1 VNTATSSTGP
11 TLDARQFS
19 TVTHAGTV
27 SDPWPGTAIQS
38 ALMALPATGGTVT
51 VADGVWKIDSFL
63 QLNGVNNF
71 NLVGQSLNA
80 QLMFTGAGWMSFGS
94 GISGVSNATI
104 STLTINANTLTP
116 ASPQSAM
123 EFNNA
128 QNVSFNNNHILG
140 HQNGSIPAVFFGGGS
155 NNQILN
161 NTITAPQG
169 GSPLQLNAL
178 GGTPNSGFVVSQNT
192 FDSSNLLLIGLNNT
206 KVTNNYFSN
215 PTLHNFISIL
225 IVGPFGGTSQNITI
239 DGNTLEAIANNA
251 VISAI
256 PNDPGG
262 TSNIDGFS
270 ITNNIIKAA
279 KTLIAVQ
286 SYAGNLTDNSLIGS
300 NKTNVTIT
308 GNQLSSFN
316 GSTIDIRGGAGS
328 VDKVLV
334 QSNTLQNSVGMQNVI
349 MGDAHTT
356 NATLIGGPEDDIL
369 VAGTGQQTMTGGGGV
384 DKFVFDQAGPTNATI
399 TDFLPGTDKIEFDG
413 LQSSTTAAL
422 NGVNG
427 NTVLN
432 VGDDQITLAG
442 VTPNQLS
449 PNDFIPNDFIT
460 VFTPE
465 PPPGPDPSPPPGPP
479 SGPNPSPPAG
489 TTADMILRHG
499 ADGTYEIYDIG
510 NNSVLAGYQ
519 LGQVGTDWAFV
530 TLGRFNGSDTTDML
544 LRNSA
549 GAFEVYDISNNNITN
564 AASLGTVGLDWQVA
578 GFADF
583 NRDGMTDM
591 MLRNSNTGAFEIYN
605 ISNNMIIN
613 AAASGTV
620 GLNWQVGGFGNF
632 SSVPGETDMIMRNTS
647 TGGLEVY
654 FNNNQ
659 SLGAASMGTVGLDWQ
674 IIGFGN
680 FSSIPGETDMIMRN
694 TRTGGLEVY
703 DINHNQITNA
713 AFIGTVGLDW
723 QFAGIAP
730 IHAPGASD
738 LVLRNVNTGAFE
750 VYDIANNQ
758 VSGAAALGAVGLD
771 WQTGGFAADPPSAS
785 LGSSDNSTSQLVQA
799 MAGLAGGSGAAE
811 SLNPA
816 VAGADTSQQT
826 FLTTPHA

>member
-1 VNTATSSTGP
+1 
-11 TLDARQFS
+11 
-19 TVTHAGTV
+19 
-27 SDPWPGTAIQS
+27 
-38 ALMALPATGGTVT
+38 MALPATGGTVT
-51 VADGVWKIDSFL
+51 VANGVWKIDSLL

-80 QLMFTGAGWMSFGS
+80 QLMFTGAGQMWFG
-94 GISGVSNATI
+94 GGSGVSNATI
-104 STLTINANTLTP
+104 STLTINANTLTL
-116 ASPQSAM
+116 ASFQSAM
-123 EFNNA
+123 RFSNA

-140 HQNGSIPAVFFGGGS
+140 EQNGSIPAVFFEGGS

-161 NTITAPQG
+161 NTITAGPQG
-169 GSPLQLNAL
+169 AAPLQLQAL

-192 FDSSNLLLIGLNNT
+192 FDSSALVLIGLNNT
-206 KVTNNYFSN
+206 KVTNNYFGN
-215 PTLHNFISIL
+215 QTLKNTIGIL
-225 IVGPFGGTSQNITI
+225 ICGPYAGTSQNITI
-239 DGNTLEAIANNA
+239 DGNTLDAINNSA
-251 VISAI
+251 FISGI
-256 PNDPGG
+256 PQDPGG

-270 ITNNIIKAA
+270 ITNNIVKASQS
-279 KTLIAVQ
+279 LIAVQ
-286 SYAGNLTDNSLIGS
+286 SFDPSNFTDNSLIGS

-308 GNQLSSFN
+308 GNQLSSFD

-349 MGDAHTT
+349 TGDAHTT
-356 NATLIGGPEDDIL
+356 NATLIGGPEGDIL
-369 VAGTGQQTMTGGGGV
+369 VAGTGQQTMTGGGGA

-399 TDFLPGTDKIEFDG
+399 TDFLPGTDKIELDG
-413 LQSSTTAAL
+413 LQSSTTAGV
-422 NGVNG
+422 NQVNG
-427 NTVLN
+427 NTVLD

-442 VTPNQLS
+442 VTPNRLS
-449 PNDFIPNDFIT
+449 PNDFIPNDFIK
-460 VFTPE
+460 VFTPAA
-465 PPPGPDPSPPPGPP
+465 PP

-499 ADGTYEIYDIG
+499 ADGKYEIYNIG
-510 NNSVLAGYQ
+510 NNSLLGAYQ

-544 LRNSA
+544 LRNST

-564 AASLGTVGLDWQVA
+564 AASLGTVGLNWQVA

-583 NRDGMTDM
+583 NGDGMTDM

-605 ISNNMIIN
+605 IRNNVIIN
-613 AAASGTV
+613 AVASGTV

-659 SLGAASMGTVGLDWQ
+659 SIGAAFMGTVGLEWQ
-674 IIGFGN
+674 ILGVGN
-680 FSSIPGETDMIMRN
+680 FSSIPGESDMIMRN
-694 TRTGGLEVY
+694 TKTGGLEVY
-703 DINHNQITNA
+703 DIANNQITGA

-730 IHAPGASD
+730 IHGPGASD

-758 VSGAAALGAVGLD
+758 LSGAAALGAVGLD
-771 WQTGGFAADPPSAS
+771 WQTGSIAAAPPSAS
-785 LGSSDNSTSQLVQA
+785 MGSSDASTSQLVQA
-799 MAGLAGGSGAAE
+799 MASFGGGSGAVDG
-811 SLNPA
+811 SNTTPL
-816 VAGADTSQQT
+816 GTDTSQQP
-826 FLTTPHA
+826 FLTPAQHV